1 MQPIELKRTRSES
14 FFPTEES
21 LGMDMKDDKGLKL
34 QGGHPPASM
43 SHEILEQLSIHRQRL
58 NDISEILMSN
68 SLNHK
73 GIVLQEIQYYQE
85 GVYMLLHGL
94 NASAPA
100 PDDEVKRAV
109 SSLKDDALEVL
120 HWLDSLQMC

>member
-1 MQPIELKRTRSES
+1 
-14 FFPTEES
+14 
-21 LGMDMKDDKGLKL
+21 MDMDDHQGLKL
-34 QGGHPPASM
+34 QGGHPASSM
-43 SHEILEQLSIHRQRL
+43 SERKEEILEQLSTHRQRL

-94 NASAPA
+94 NAEFTAQ
-100 PDDEVKRAV
+100 DDGIKRAV
-109 SSLKDDALEVL
+109 SALEVL
-120 HWLDSLQMC
+120 HWLDSLKMC

>member
-1 MQPIELKRTRSES
+1 MDSDQGMKPTSVSQLK
-14 FFPTEES
+14 
-21 LGMDMKDDKGLKL
+21 D
-34 QGGHPPASM
+34 
-43 SHEILEQLSIHRQRL
+43 EILEQLSIHRQRL

-73 GIVLQEIQYYQE
+73 GIVLQEIQLYQE

-94 NASAPA
+94 NASASEFSSQ
-100 PDDEVKRAV
+100 DDGIKRAV

-120 HWLDSLQMC
+120 HWLDSLKMC